1 MPIPHALLAL
11 LSTEPKFGL
20 RLKDEFEARTGSIW
34 PLNVGQVYATLQRL
48 ERDGHVA
55 SAGGEATAPSQKLY
69 RLTEQGRTELGHWL
83 HTPPA
88 TSVPPRDEVVIKVMV
103 ALTVPGVDV
112 MEVVQTHRRRVL
124 EGMQMFSR
132 LKRDGDGDLALA
144 LVADAEIFRLEA
156 TVRWLDSCDAR
167 LRRGDRL
174 SPIDTPVSSDM
185 SMSTVEPTAE
195 EVRK

>member
-1 MPIPHALLAL
+1 VAIPHALLAL

-48 ERDGHVA
+48 ERDRHVA
-55 SAGGEATAPSQKLY
+55 SAGVEADAPSQKLY
-69 RLTEQGRTELGHWL
+69 RLTEQGRAELQQWF

-103 ALTVPGVDV
+103 ALTVPDIDV

-124 EGMQMFSR
+124 EAMQQFSR
-132 LKRDGDGDLALA
+132 LKREGDDDLALA

-167 LRRGDRL
+167 IRRGDRL
-174 SPIDTPVSSDM
+174 SPIVTPQ
-185 SMSTVEPTAE
+185 TALAE
-195 EVRK
+195 TSLPPKTEVPQ